1 LGHQIARKLPAA
13 FFFSVF
19 ALTALAADAPVVFW
33 SSDSVQPG
41 DSVLLYGNGL
51 GGLTSVEVQRLPEEQ
66 STNAVSQSPVQVP
79 TIQAC
84 NESVKFLLPPSLEP
98 GVYAVD
104 IKGAKQVILNRPQ
117 LWFLQPEQLMP
128 GLCQNQAPPGA
139 KIQIVGKDILLPDHK
154 GHPLLYMRPVSG
166 RAWRTISPEK
176 AEKFSLRATLSSD
189 LAPGTY
195 EIRVS
200 NGFGGT
206 EGLSDP
212 LTVEIRRPDIWP
224 EKTFDVRSFGAM
236 GDDMTDDTAAIRSAL
251 DAAEKNG
258 GGVVYFPWGTYR
270 LTDWIRIP
278 RKTILRGEDRDA
290 TILKWPVDEPQ
301 TEADFVP
308 ACVYGDTSYGLE
320 NLSLIARK
328 ANTILMDLSSPS
340 NIAPELKPFVNPEGS
355 HDIFLRRVSFHHWM
369 QCSHPDRNQ
378 LLWAKRYTDNS
389 TPYNFRNGAIRNFEV
404 SDCLFQGGNQS
415 FFNIRNARILRNSF
429 SNGMGYCWTC
439 LGGGAWFTVA
449 EDNDLRCSS
458 SWGYGK
464 IGMNRILSSRN
475 ICHNFVHGE
484 REAMTLDISATPA
497 IPYVQTQE
505 GIHFTGNQNIAW
517 YGSPAGVEKNALTL
531 GGIKAAPGDFV
542 GKTVMILDGPG
553 TGQYRE
559 ITGNS
564 ATLFSIDRPW
574 DVPPTT
580 NSVIGLWDL
589 CRHMIVSDCEGYDT
603 SAFAQLYGSFYDYVV
618 DGCRVDRSQGTWGQS
633 GWFVQFRYNA
643 LRYAFSYHQHIGQP
657 GKNREGNS
665 PFGLNGLT
673 DGNLRITKFGS
684 AQYGVPGGKAIF
696 VKDVLPHPVPGVRG
710 CIIKGNDLQYNQRAV
725 LMPGRNPMARMGTNE
740 FVHMTDCLIDR
751 NTIRHGDVGVFVGG
765 LTSNTLVSGNSFL
778 DVKTNVV
785 ANPAVTLEI
794 GSVKGGH

>member
-1 LGHQIARKLPAA
+1 MK
-13 FFFSVF
+13 FSLAPILL
-19 ALTALAADAPVVFW
+19 ALLASSLLASDHPVVFW
-33 SSDSVQPG
+33 ASDSVKPG
-41 DSVLLYGNGL
+41 DAILLYGDGLSPVLSVDVKRIADNG
-51 GGLTSVEVQRLPEEQ
+51 
-66 STNAVSQSPVQVP
+66 STNTVAVQSEKVQTLQP
-79 TIQAC
+79 C
-84 NESVKFLLPPSLEP
+84 NASLKFLMPASLEA
-98 GVYAVD
+98 GIYAVEF
-104 IKGAKQVILNRPQ
+104 KGAKPVLINRPQ
-117 LWFLQPEQLMP
+117 LWFMQPERLEP
-128 GLCQNQAPPGA
+128 GLVQNQAPPGA
-139 KIQIVGKDILLPDHK
+139 KIQVVGKDILLPDQQ
-154 GHPLLYMRPVSG
+154 GHASLIIKPVTGGTSH
-166 RAWRTISPEK
+166 TISADK
-176 AEKFSLRATLSSD
+176 AEKFSLRATLPSD
-189 LAPGTY
+189 LAAGTY
-195 EIRVS
+195 QIRVS
-200 NGFGGT
+200 NGFGG
-206 EGLSDP
+206 EQGLSDP
-212 LTVEIRRPDIWP
+212 LTIEIRRPDAWP
-224 EKTFDVRSFGAM
+224 DQTFNVRSFGAL
-236 GDDMTDDTAAIRSAL
+236 GDDMTDDTAAIRAAL

-328 ANTILMDLSSPS
+328 ANTILMDLSSLS
-340 NIAPELKPFVNPEGS
+340 NIAPEMKPFVNPEGS

-369 QCSHPDRNQ
+369 HCSHPDRNQ

-389 TPYNFRNGAIRNFEV
+389 NPYNFRDGAIRNFEV

-449 EDNDLRCSS
+449 EENDLRCSS

-475 ICHNFVHGE
+475 ISHNFVHGE

-517 YGSPAGVEKNALTL
+517 YGSPVALDKNALTL
-531 GGIKAAPGDFV
+531 EAIKAAPGEFV

-559 ITGNS
+559 ITSNS
-564 ATLFSIDRPW
+564 ATLFTVDRPW

-618 DGCRVDRSQGTWGQS
+618 DGCKVDRSQGTWGQS
-633 GWFVQFRYNA
+633 GWFVQFRYNS
-643 LRYAFSYHQHIGQP
+643 LRYAFSYHQHIGNP

-673 DGNLRITKFGS
+673 DGNLRITKGGS
-684 AQYGVPGGKAIF
+684 AQYGTPGGKALF
-696 VKDVLPHPVPGVRG
+696 VKDVVAHGVPGVRG
-710 CIIKGNDLQYNQRAV
+710 CTIKGNDLQYNQRAV
-725 LMPGRNPMARMGTNE
+725 LMPGRDPMARMGTNE
-740 FVHMTDCLIDR
+740 FIHMTDCLIDR
-751 NTIRHGDVGVFVGG
+751 NTIRHGDVGIHVGG

-794 GSVKGGH
+794 GSVKEVR

>member
-1 LGHQIARKLPAA
+1 MKTSLP
-13 FFFSVF
+13 FLLIVT
-19 ALTALAADAPVVFW
+19 LMRVLVAADHPVVFW
-33 SSDSVQPG
+33 ASDSVKPG
-41 DSVLLYGNGL
+41 DAVLLYGNGL
-51 GGLTSVEVQRLPEEQ
+51 SPVLSVDVKRLADNG
-66 STNAVSQSPVQVP
+66 STNTAAVQSQKVQTLQP
-79 TIQAC
+79 C
-84 NESVKFLLPPSLEP
+84 NASLKFLMPASLES
-98 GVYAVD
+98 GIYAVD
-104 IKGAKQVILNRPQ
+104 FKGDKAVLINRPQ
-117 LWFLQPEQLMP
+117 LWFLQPERLEP
-128 GLCQNQAPPGA
+128 GLVQNQAPPGA
-139 KIQIVGKDILLPDHK
+139 KIQVVGKDILLPDQQ
-154 GHPLLYMRPVSG
+154 GHASLIIKPVTGGTS
-166 RAWRTISPEK
+166 RTIFADK
-176 AEKFSLRATLSSD
+176 AERFSLRATLPAD
-189 LAPGTY
+189 LAAGTY
-195 EIRVS
+195 QIRVS
-200 NGFGGT
+200 NGFGG
-206 EGLSDP
+206 EQGLSDS
-212 LTVEIRRPDIWP
+212 LTIEIRRPDAWP
-224 EKTFDVRSFGAM
+224 DQTFNVRSFGAL
-236 GDDMTDDTAAIRSAL
+236 GDDMTDDTAAIRAAL

-301 TEADFVP
+301 TEAEFVP
-308 ACVYGDTSYGLE
+308 ACVYGDTSFGLE
-320 NLSLIARK
+320 SISLIARK
-328 ANTILMDLSSPS
+328 ANTILMDLSSLS
-340 NIAPELKPFVNPEGS
+340 NIAPEMKPFVNPEGS
-355 HDIFLRRVSFHHWM
+355 QDIFLRRVSFHHWM

-389 TPYNFRNGAIRNFEV
+389 NPYNFRDGAIRNFEV

-415 FFNIRNARILRNSF
+415 FYNIRNARILRNSF

-475 ICHNFVHGE
+475 ISHNFVHGE

-517 YGSPAGVEKNALTL
+517 YGSPSGIERNEIKLE
-531 GGIKAAPGDFV
+531 GIKAAPGEFV

-559 ITGNS
+559 ITSNS
-564 ATLFSIDRPW
+564 ATLFAVDRPW

-580 NSVIGLWDL
+580 NSAIGLWDL

-633 GWFVQFRYNA
+633 GWFVQFRNNVI
-643 LRYAFSYHQHIGQP
+643 RYGFSYHQHIGNP

-665 PFGLNGLT
+665 PFGFNGLT

-684 AQYGVPGGKAIF
+684 AQYGVPGGKPLF
-696 VKDVLPHPVPGVRG
+696 VRDVLPHPVPGARG
-710 CIIKGNDLQYNQRAV
+710 CIIKGNQLEYNQRAV
-725 LMPGRNPMARMGTNE
+725 LMPGRDPMARMGTNE
-740 FVHMTDCLIDR
+740 FIHMTDCLIDR
-751 NTIRHGDVGVFVGG
+751 NTIRYGDVGIHVGG

-794 GSVKGGH
+794 GSVKEVR

>member
-1 LGHQIARKLPAA
+1 MKL
-13 FFFSVF
+13 SL
-19 ALTALAADAPVVFW
+19 ALIFLQTVASALLASDSPVVFW
-33 SSDSVQPG
+33 GSDSLKPG
-41 DSVLLYGNGL
+41 DAVLLYGDGL
-51 GGLTSVEVQRLPEEQ
+51 ASVPSVRVQRLPDTR
-66 STNAVSQSPVQVP
+66 STNAVTGQPVEVP
-79 TIQAC
+79 TMQSCDASLKFFLPASLQA
-84 NESVKFLLPPSLEP
+84 
-98 GVYAVD
+98 GVYTVEV
-104 IKGAKQVILNRPQ
+104 KGAKPVVLNRPKI
-117 LWFLQPEQLMP
+117 WFLQPERLEP
-128 GLCQNQAPPGA
+128 GLVQDQTTPGA
-139 KIQIVGKDILLPDHK
+139 KVQIIGKDFLLPDQK
-154 GHPLLYMRPVSG
+154 GNPLLRIHPLSG
-166 RAWRTISPEK
+166 GEWRTITPDKS
-176 AEKFSLRATLSSD
+176 EKFSLRATLPSD
-189 LAPGTY
+189 LAPGSY

-200 NGFGGT
+200 NGFGSEDGF
-206 EGLSDP
+206 SDP
-212 LTVEIRRPDIWP
+212 LIIEIRHPDAWP
-224 EKTFDVRSFGAM
+224 EKTFNVHSFGAA
-236 GDDMTDDTAAIRSAL
+236 GDDTTDDTAAIRAAL

-278 RKTILRGEDRDA
+278 RKTILRGEKRDA
-290 TILKWPVDEPQ
+290 TMLKWPVDEPQ

-308 ACVYGDTSYGLE
+308 ACVYGDTSYGIE

-340 NIAPELKPFVNPEGS
+340 NIVPELKPFVNPEGS
-355 HDIFLRRVSFHHWM
+355 HDVFLRHVSFHHWM
-369 QCSHPDRNQ
+369 HCSHLDRNPA
-378 LLWAKRYTDNS
+378 LWAKRYTDNLN
-389 TPYNFRNGAIRNFEV
+389 PYNFRNGAIRNFEV

-449 EDNDLRCSS
+449 EENDLRCSS

-464 IGMNRILSSRN
+464 IGMNRILSLRN
-475 ICHNFVHGE
+475 VCHNFVHGE

-497 IPYVQTQE
+497 TPYVQTQE

-517 YGSPAGVEKNALTL
+517 YGSPVAVDKNTLTL

-542 GKTVMILDGPG
+542 GKTVVILDGPG

-559 ITGNS
+559 ITSNS
-564 ATLFSIDRPW
+564 TTLFSIDHPW
-574 DVPPTT
+574 DVPPTS

-603 SAFAQLYGSFYDYVV
+603 SAFAQLYGSFYDYIV

-633 GWFVQFRYNA
+633 GWFVQFRYNF
-643 LRYAFSYHQHIGQP
+643 LSYAFSYHQYIGNP

-665 PFGLNGLT
+665 PFGFNGLT

-684 AQYGVPGGKAIF
+684 AQYNVPGGKALF

-710 CIIKGNDLQYNQRAV
+710 CIIKGNDLEYNQRAV
-725 LMPGRNPMARMGTNE
+725 LMPGRDPMGRMGTNE

-794 GSVKGGH
+794 GSVKENP